1 MRKSQGLL
9 YIVLAVGMIF
19 VFSALAFAQGGEPV
33 QLADNSKINQ
43 KILVG
48 PNGMTLYQFTNDTA
62 GKSNC
67 SGNCLVN
74 WPALTVTQGTTPTAA
89 SGVTGKLG
97 TIVRTDDGQSQV
109 TINDMPLYYFKNDK
123 AVGDANGQG
132 VGDVWYVVDATGN
145 MIKTTAAETATVTA
159 TPTTAATPTA
169 EATATTAP
177 ASAAAVTTTTTA
189 TVTRAAPSSLPTTG
203 GSGSGTS
210 LVLLLAGLLT
220 LAFGAGLGLNAA
232 KSDRSH
238 VVL

>member
-1 MRKSQGLL
+1 MRKSRGLL

-33 QLADNSKINQ
+33 QLADNTKINQ

-48 PNGMTLYQFTNDTA
+48 ANGMTLYEFTNDTA

-67 SGNCLVN
+67 TGNCLVN

-89 SGVTGKLG
+89 SGVTGKLA
-97 TIVRTDDGQSQV
+97 TIVRTDDGQTQV

-123 AVGDANGQG
+123 AAGDANGQG
-132 VGDVWYVVDATGN
+132 VGNVWYVVDATGN
-145 MIKTTAAETATVTA
+145 MIKTTAAVTA
-159 TPTTAATPTA
+159 TPTTAATPTV
-169 EATATTAP
+169 EATATSAP

-189 TVTRAAPSSLPTTG
+189 TVTRAAPSRLPTTG
-203 GSGSGTS
+203 GSGTGTS
-210 LVLLLAGLLT
+210 LLLLLAGLFT

-232 KSDRSH
+232 RRPR
-238 VVL
+238 